1 MRNLK
6 AIVYFLFLQTISN
19 AQVTVIEKSIGLVG
33 ENVIWLSDLETEYL
47 QIKEQSNSTKAE
59 LKCTL
64 IDQLVLQ
71 KLLLHMAKTDSI
83 EVQDEMVD
91 GEIDRRIRFY
101 ASQAGGM
108 DALEKYLGK
117 KVYEYKAEIRPK
129 IKEQMVV
136 QQAQQSLLSQVNVS
150 PTEIKQ
156 FYNSMPKDSLPIFE
170 SEVEIAQIII
180 EPKPSSFAS
189 DFAKSTIEDIRDKIL
204 KNGRDFSMMAK
215 IYSDDP
221 GSKKEGGELG
231 YFSRGKMV
239 PEFEAAAFRLK
250 NKDSISPVIRTKYGY
265 HILQLIDRKGGEI
278 NARHILIRPKIV
290 ASDFEKTEKYL
301 QEVAAEIKAGKMDWC
316 QAVKKYSEDEETK
329 AQCGFLLD
337 PMTGA
342 QVIPV
347 SNLDAELTA
356 RLDFL
361 KEGELS
367 NVHQTYSPDGS
378 VLYRLL
384 YLKSISE
391 PHKADF
397 NRDYLKL
404 QLLALEKKKEEK
416 VRKWSQEYKKTV
428 FIQVDSEY
436 QSCKEVQ
443 QWMRIKK

>member
-250 NKDSISPVIRTKYGY
+250 K
-265 HILQLIDRKGGEI
+265 
-278 NARHILIRPKIV
+278 
-290 ASDFEKTEKYL
+290 
-301 QEVAAEIKAGKMDWC
+301 
-316 QAVKKYSEDEETK
+316 
-329 AQCGFLLD
+329 
-337 PMTGA
+337 
-342 QVIPV
+342 
-347 SNLDAELTA
+347 
-356 RLDFL
+356 
-361 KEGELS
+361 
-367 NVHQTYSPDGS
+367 
-378 VLYRLL
+378 
-384 YLKSISE
+384 
-391 PHKADF
+391 
-397 NRDYLKL
+397 
-404 QLLALEKKKEEK
+404 
-416 VRKWSQEYKKTV
+416 
-428 FIQVDSEY
+428 
-436 QSCKEVQ
+436 
-443 QWMRIKK
+443 